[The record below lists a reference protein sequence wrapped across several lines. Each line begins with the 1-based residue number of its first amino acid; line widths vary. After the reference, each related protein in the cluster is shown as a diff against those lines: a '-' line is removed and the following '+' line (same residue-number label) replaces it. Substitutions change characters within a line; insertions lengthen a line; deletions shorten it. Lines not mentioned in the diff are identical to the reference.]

1 MPLLLIINV
10 ESINNSNVLSLD
22 KYKLLF
28 FKRISLNVLE
38 YTHLSDHFYEF

>member
-10 ESINNSNVLSLD
+10 ESMNSNVLSLD
-22 KYKLLF
+22 KYKSLF

-38 YTHLSDHFYEF
+38 YTPLSDHFYEF